1 LFHAVKAPAE
11 DSEAGFTIIEV
22 LAALAIF
29 ALSIVAI
36 GQVVSTNARGVRALE
51 DHVAL
56 AQTTQAVFSA
66 AIPLHEDLA
75 PGRFSGSINDH
86 RWQVDI
92 GPFAARSVNDRVE
105 AAWIPALVRVHV
117 RSPSGATIE
126 LETVRLMRGPK
137 R

>member
-1 LFHAVKAPAE
+1 MFHAVKVPAE
-11 DSEAGFTIIEV
+11 ADEAGFTIIEV
-22 LAALAIF
+22 LTALAIF

-36 GQVVSTNARGVRALE
+36 GHVMSTNARGVRTLE

-56 AQTTQAVFSA
+56 AQTTQAVFAA

-75 PGRFSGSINDH
+75 PGRLTGNINDH

-92 GPFAARSVNDRVE
+92 APFAGRAMNDRGE
-105 AAWIPALVRVHV
+105 AAWIPAQVRVHV
-117 RSPSGATIE
+117 RSPSGAAIE

>member
-11 DSEAGFTIIEV
+11 GNDAGFTIIEV

-29 ALSIVAI
+29 AISIVAI
-36 GQVVSTNARGVRALE
+36 GHVMSTNARGVRALE
-51 DHVAL
+51 DRVVL

-66 AIPLHEDLA
+66 SIPLHEDLA
-75 PGRFSGSINDH
+75 PGRFNGSINDH

-92 GPFAARSVNDRVE
+92 GPFAGHSANDRVE
-105 AAWIPALVRVHV
+105 AAWIPALVRIHV
-117 RSPSGATIE
+117 RSPSGAAIE

>member
-1 LFHAVKAPAE
+1 LFHAVNAPAE
-11 DSEAGFTIIEV
+11 NNEAGFTIIEV

-29 ALSIVAI
+29 VVSIVAI
-36 GQVVSTNARGVRALE
+36 GQVMSTNARGVRTLE

-75 PGRFSGSINDH
+75 PGRLTGSLNDH

-92 GPFAARSVNDRVE
+92 GPLTGRSVSDRVE

-117 RSPSGATIE
+117 RSPSGAAIE

>member
-1 LFHAVKAPAE
+1 
-11 DSEAGFTIIEV
+11 
-22 LAALAIF
+22 
-29 ALSIVAI
+29 
-36 GQVVSTNARGVRALE
+36 VRTLE

-75 PGRFSGSINDH
+75 PGRFTGSINDH

-92 GPFAARSVNDRVE
+92 GAFAGRSVSDRVE
-105 AAWIPALVRVHV
+105 AAWIPALVRIHV
-117 RSPSGATIE
+117 RSPSGAAIEVETI
-126 LETVRLMRGPK
+126 RLMRGPK

>member
-1 LFHAVKAPAE
+1 MFHAINAPAE
-11 DSEAGFTIIEV
+11 GDEAGFTILEV
-22 LAALAIF
+22 LTALAIF

-36 GQVVSTNARGVRALE
+36 GHVMSTNARGVRTLE

-56 AQTTQAVFSA
+56 AQTAQAVLSG
-66 AIPLHEDLA
+66 AIPLHEDLV
-75 PGRFSGSINDH
+75 PGRLTGGINDH

-92 GPFAARSVNDRVE
+92 GPFAGRSVSDRVE

-117 RSPSGATIE
+117 RSPSGAAIE